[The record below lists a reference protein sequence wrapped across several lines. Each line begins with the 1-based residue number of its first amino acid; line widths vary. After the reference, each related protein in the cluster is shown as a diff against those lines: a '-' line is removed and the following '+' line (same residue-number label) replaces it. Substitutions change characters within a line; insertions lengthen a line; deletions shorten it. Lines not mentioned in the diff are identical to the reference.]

1 MMIVFIKKTITF
13 AILVCLISSTSLYSQ
28 TISIGAKNFNE
39 GYLLSEILAQ
49 LFESNGFEVER
60 NYNLGGT
67 LICFEALKN
76 REIDVYPE
84 YTGTISEQ
92 ILQSDMN
99 LTLADLRVR
108 MEKRFGLEI
117 SEPYGFNNT
126 YALAVTKNTAKK
138 CGLKNISDLQN
149 HPELRFAFSYEFL
162 KRKDGWQNLATAY
175 QLPQS
180 PVGIEHGLSYQ
191 AIAQQNVDLIDIYS
205 TDGEIPRY
213 DLQLLE
219 DDLGFFPKYMAV
231 ALYSSELDLEV
242 KKLLTKL
249 HNSIDENDMQKLN
262 ARVVFEQES
271 YEQVARSFLVSA
283 HLIANAQTKVR
294 NSYLE
299 ILNKTLVH
307 LKLTGIALFAAILL
321 AIPLGIVIYHYSAA
335 AKPILYF
342 TGLLQT
348 IPSIALLALM
358 IPLFGIGVLPAI
370 IALLLYALLPI
381 LRNTATALFS
391 IDPLLKKVATGI
403 GLTKWQRLK
412 LVEIPLAIPTIF
424 AGIKTAA
431 VISIGTATLAA
442 FIGAGGLGEF
452 IVTGLALNNTTMI
465 LKGAIPA
472 AILAILVEFLF
483 EMIEKMF
490 VPKHLQQKIGK

>member
-1 MMIVFIKKTITF
+1 MK
-13 AILVCLISSTSLYSQ
+13 Y
-28 TISIGAKNFNE
+28 
-39 GYLLSEILAQ
+39 
-49 LFESNGFEVER
+49 
-60 NYNLGGT
+60 
-67 LICFEALKN
+67 
-76 REIDVYPE
+76 
-84 YTGTISEQ
+84 
-92 ILQSDMN
+92 
-99 LTLADLRVR
+99 
-108 MEKRFGLEI
+108 GLDQ
-117 SEPYGFNNT
+117 
-126 YALAVTKNTAKK
+126 
-138 CGLKNISDLQN
+138 ISDLRDK
-149 HPELRFAFSYEFL
+149 PSLRFAFSYEFL
-162 KRKDGWQNLATAY
+162 KRKDGWQNLAAIY

-191 AIAQQNVDLIDIYS
+191 AIENQKVDLIDIYS

-213 DLQLLE
+213 DLKILD
-219 DDLGFFPKYMAV
+219 DDLSFFPKYMAV
-231 ALYSSELDLEV
+231 ALYSSVLPEEA
-242 KKLLTKL
+242 KKLIRKL
-249 HNSIDENDMQKLN
+249 HNTIDEEKMQQLN
-262 ARVVFEQES
+262 ARIVFDQES
-271 YEQVARSFLVSA
+271 YVQVARSFLNSINLVSGKKK
-283 HLIANAQTKVR
+283 IN
-294 NSYLE
+294 NNNYLE
-299 ILNKTLVH
+299 IIDKTLVH
-307 LKLTGIALFAAILL
+307 LQLTGIALLAAMVL
-321 AIPLGIVIYHYSAA
+321 AIPLGVLIYHYSAV

-391 IDPLLKKVATGI
+391 IDPLLKKVAIGI

-412 LVEIPLAIPTIF
+412 LVEIPLASPTIF

-452 IVTGLALNNTTMI
+452 IVTGLALNNTMMI

-483 EMIEKMF
+483 EVIEKMF

>member
-1 MMIVFIKKTITF
+1 MSAFFKITLY
-13 AILVCLISSTSLYSQ
+13 ILILIYLFSFTPLYSQ
-28 TISIGAKNFNE
+28 TISVGAKNFNE

-49 LFESNGFEVER
+49 LFEEHGFQIDR
-60 NYNLGGT
+60 IYNLGGT

-76 REIDVYPE
+76 REIDIYPE

-92 ILQSDMN
+92 ILRSDTN
-99 LTLADLRVR
+99 FSLSELRIH
-108 MEKRFGLEI
+108 MGKRYGLEI

-126 YALAVTKNTAKK
+126 YALAVTRNTAKK
-138 CGLKNISDLQN
+138 YGLQKISDLYN
-149 HPELRFAFSYEFL
+149 MPLLRFAFSYEFL
-162 KRKDGWQNLATAY
+162 KRKDGWQNLSAAY
-175 QLPQS
+175 RLPQS

-191 AIAQQNVDLIDIYS
+191 AIEQQNVDLIDIYS
-205 TDGEIPRY
+205 TDGEVPRY
-213 DLQLLE
+213 DLKIL
-219 DDLGFFPKYMAV
+219 DDDRDFFPKYMAV
-231 ALYSSELDLEV
+231 ALYSSDLPGEAKSLV
-242 KKLLTKL
+242 GKLYNTINEEK
-249 HNSIDENDMQKLN
+249 MQKMN
-262 ARVVFEQES
+262 ARVVFDRDS
-271 YEQVARSFLVSA
+271 YEQVARSFLKSLD
-283 HLIANAQTKVR
+283 LISGEERKSKNY
-294 NSYLE
+294 YLE
-299 ILNKTLVH
+299 ILDKTLVH
-307 LKLTGIALFAAILL
+307 LQLTGIALFAAMLF
-321 AIPLGIVIYHYSAA
+321 AMPLGVLIYHYSAA

-358 IPLFGIGVLPAI
+358 IPLFGIGVFPAI
-370 IALLLYALLPI
+370 VALFLYALLPI

-403 GLTKWQRLK
+403 GLTRWQRLR
-412 LVEIPLAIPTIF
+412 LIEIPLSTPTIF

-452 IVTGLALNNTTMI
+452 IVTGLALNNTSMI

-472 AILAILVEFLF
+472 AILAIFVEFIF

-490 VPKHLQQKIGK
+490 VPKHLQQKIGN